1 MITLSPKV
9 AFQENEAAVGSFRA
23 IVDSKHF
30 HFALTQAL
38 AEYTIN
44 HAPTADELRGMRSFL
59 NIFLNLAELE
69 VPMPNFPT
77 KRLEVLVDSRQK
89 APPRGLPP
97 RTTAVPT

>member
-1 MITLSPKV
+1 MISLTPKKS
-9 AFQENEAAVGSFRA
+9 FQENEDAVRSFRA

-59 NIFLNLAELE
+59 NIFLNLAEVE
-69 VPMPNFPT
+69 TEMPTFPT
-77 KRLEVLVDSRQK
+77 KRLEIIADTRK
-89 APPRGLPP
+89 APPS
-97 RTTAVPT
+97 TK